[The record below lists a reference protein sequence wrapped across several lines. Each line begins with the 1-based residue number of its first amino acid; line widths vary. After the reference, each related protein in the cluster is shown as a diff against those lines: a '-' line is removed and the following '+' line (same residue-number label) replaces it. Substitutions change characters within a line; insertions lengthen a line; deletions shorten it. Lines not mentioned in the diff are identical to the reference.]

1 MRWNRETSEERTA
14 RLSNWH
20 RWFAWHP
27 VRIWKLG
34 PGVTHRTQTKVQVLE
49 HSNKIVWLEH
59 VMRKCHDETKLYA
72 DTEKEVTMISLA
84 DPIVKRKVI
93 IHEQD

>member
-1 MRWNRETSEERTA
+1 MRWNRETSEERAT

-59 VMRKCHDETKLYA
+59 VMRKCDDDTKLYA
-72 DTEKEVTMISLA
+72 NTEKEVTMIRLA

>member
-1 MRWNRETSEERTA
+1 MQWNRETSEERAT

-59 VMRKCHDETKLYA
+59 VMRKCDDDTKLYA
-72 DTEKEVTMISLA
+72 NSEKEVTMISLA
-84 DPIVKRKVI
+84 DPIVKRRVI

>member
-1 MRWNRETSEERTA
+1 MRWDRETSEERTT

-34 PGVTHRTQTKVQVLE
+34 PGVTHRTQTEVQILE
-49 HSNKIVWLEH
+49 HSNSVVWLEY
-59 VMRKCHDETKLYA
+59 VMRTYDGDSKIHVNDEQEVMLIKLA
-72 DTEKEVTMISLA
+72 K
-84 DPIVKRKVI
+84 PIIKRNII
-93 IHEQD
+93 IHEQG

>member
-1 MRWNRETSEERTA
+1 MRWNRETSEERAT

-49 HSNKIVWLEH
+49 HSNKIV
-59 VMRKCHDETKLYA
+59 
-72 DTEKEVTMISLA
+72 
-84 DPIVKRKVI
+84 
-93 IHEQD
+93 

>member
-1 MRWNRETSEERTA
+1 MQWNRETSEERAT

-59 VMRKCHDETKLYA
+59 VMRKCHDDTKLYA
-72 DTEKEVTMISLA
+72 DTEKEVTMIQLA
-84 DPIVKRKVI
+84 DPIVKRRVI
-93 IHEQD
+93 VHEPD

>member
-1 MRWNRETSEERTA
+1 MQWNRETSEERAT

-59 VMRKCHDETKLYA
+59 VMRKCEDDTKLYA
-72 DTEKEVTMISLA
+72 NSEKEVTMISLA
-84 DPIVKRKVI
+84 DPIIKRRVI